1 MKILA
6 IDTATE
12 RCSVALNID
21 GTLVDRS
28 TDTPR
33 GHADLILPMV
43 QSLLSDAGLALAQL
57 DGIAYGRGPGSF
69 TGVRIAV
76 GVVQGLAFGAGLP
89 TAGISNLAAVAQQVA
104 APDGQVGCQVGDR
117 VLVCMDAR
125 MSEVYWGVFQC
136 GPDGLVDPRTEEAVA
151 SPQRVVETMSSQT
164 VGVVAGTGFQ
174 AYPPLAAIAASR
186 AFPTLLPRA
195 RDIAVLGARE
205 FASGRGQK
213 AVDAQPVYL
222 RNQVVSV
229 KPL

>member
-12 RCSVALNID
+12 RCSVALDID

-43 QSLLSDAGLALAQL
+43 QSLLNDAGLALAQL

-104 APDGQVGCQVGDR
+104 VLGYQVGDR
-117 VLVCMDAR
+117 LLVCMDAR
-125 MSEVYWGVFQC
+125 MGEVYWGVFQC
-136 GPDGLVDPRTEEAVA
+136 GPDGLVDAVTEEAVA
-151 SPQRVVETMSSQT
+151 PPERVVETLRSQT
-164 VGVVAGTGFQ
+164 VSVVAGTGFQ

-195 RDIAVLGARE
+195 RDIAVLGGRE